1 MLSQT
6 SSSTSD
12 PDTPPPMPPD
22 SPPESP
28 RAGGPLMPGDF
39 PEGSDPNTTPPHY
52 GFSHG
57 FTRFSKDATDPR
69 DLMATQLFRWET
81 DAAEEKEAAE
91 AAGLRSGGSPRQL
104 SEDELSEDERALAVY
119 HVAEAMPS
127 AISRRPAES
136 RPDALPPAPAP
147 QPVAARQVAVD
158 RDVPQPAPVAVDDP
172 GPGMRLAPRARPTS
186 LGGIG
191 AVPEGWIYPDALP
204 PAPAPQPVA
213 ARQVAVDR
221 DVPQPAPV
229 AVDDPGPGMRLAP
242 RARPTS
248 LGGIGP
254 VPEWWVYPDAL
265 PPAPAPQ
272 PAPQPEQQPEQQP
285 APQPAAEAA
294 GMMGGGRRKKR
305 KRKSVKRKQ
314 SKKRTYKKRTYKR
327 RTYKRR
333 TYKKRKTYRRRN

>member
-1 MLSQT
+1 MMLSQT

-12 PDTPPPMPPD
+12 PDTPPQMPPE
-22 SPPESP
+22 SPPASP
-28 RAGGPLMPGDF
+28 RAGGPLMPEDF

-52 GFSHG
+52 GFKHG

-191 AVPEGWIYPDALP
+191 
-204 PAPAPQPVA
+204 
-213 ARQVAVDR
+213 
-221 DVPQPAPV
+221 
-229 AVDDPGPGMRLAP
+229 
-242 RARPTS
+242 
-248 LGGIGP
+248 P

-327 RTYKRR
+327 RTYKKRS
-333 TYKKRKTYRRRN
+333 KKRKTYRRRN

>member
-1 MLSQT
+1 MMLSQT

-12 PDTPPPMPPD
+12 PDTPPQMPPE
-22 SPPESP
+22 SPPASP
-28 RAGGPLMPGDF
+28 RAGGPLMPEDF

-158 RDVPQPAPVAVDDP
+158 RDVP
-172 GPGMRLAPRARPTS
+172 RPD
-186 LGGIG
+186 
-191 AVPEGWIYPDALP
+191 PDALP

-327 RTYKRR
+327 RTYKKRS
-333 TYKKRKTYRRRN
+333 KKRKTYRRRN